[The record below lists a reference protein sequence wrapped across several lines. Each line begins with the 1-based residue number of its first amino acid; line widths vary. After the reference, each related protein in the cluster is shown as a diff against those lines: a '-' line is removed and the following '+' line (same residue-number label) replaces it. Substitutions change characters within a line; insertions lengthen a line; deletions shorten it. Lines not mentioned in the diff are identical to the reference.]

1 MGWVADASGWR
12 TVTDQNLLVGAKV
25 LVADD
30 DSALVGTLTW
40 ILRNQGCEVVA
51 VPDGEHLLERLTD
64 EHPDLVLLDIMMPKV
79 DGLQL
84 LERIRSEPQWRDL
97 PVLMISSM
105 DPEDGT
111 ARALGLG
118 ASDFVSKPFRVKELL
133 ARVEAQLK
141 RGRELRSARE
151 DARASGAIVDILHEL
166 TDSLK
171 PDEIYHILAR
181 RVARALDISRCSLVL
196 AKPGD
201 VYGTVVAAYE
211 NPMLRNLRVEL
222 SRYPEILKALE
233 TDHMVIVRDVST
245 DPLFDEVRAIWAQ
258 NGIAVPTQSVV
269 ALPFRMRAEQC
280 GVLYLRTVQGEQLL
294 TRDDAQFADT
304 VIRAAVAAIE
314 KAHDFETV
322 VSDKERLEFL
332 AATDAL
338 TGCLNRRALLESLER
353 EVERARRYNLVLT
366 LLMVDLDHFKRIN
379 DTLGHVAGDVV
390 LRQLGE
396 LLRREVRSVDTV
408 ARYGG
413 EEFMILLP
421 ETAVHGAMMFAD
433 RMRQRIAAYA
443 FGDETQPVK
452 ITVSVGVA
460 CYPDRAVDSPESF
473 IALADAALYR
483 AKADGRNVVRQ

>member
-1 MGWVADASGWR
+1 
-12 TVTDQNLLVGAKV
+12 VTGPNQLTGATV

-30 DSALVGTLTW
+30 DQALVGTLTW
-40 ILRNQGCEVVA
+40 ILKGQGCRVVA
-51 VPDGEHLLERLTD
+51 VPDGEGLLDRLDDER
-64 EHPDLVLLDIMMPKV
+64 PDLVLLDIMMPKV

-84 LERIRSEPQWRDL
+84 LERIRSEPRWRDL

-111 ARALGLG
+111 AKALGLG
-118 ASDFVSKPFRVKELL
+118 ASDFVAKPFRVKELL
-133 ARVEAQLK
+133 ARV
-141 RGRELRSARE
+141 GELRSARE
-151 DARASGAIVDILHEL
+151 DARARGAIVDILHEL

-181 RVARALDISRCSLVL
+181 RVARALNISRCSLVL

-211 NPMLRNLRVEL
+211 NPMLRNLRIEL
-222 SRYPEILKALE
+222 ARYPEMVRALE
-233 TDHMVIVRDVST
+233 TDRMVIVADVST
-245 DPLFDEVRAIWAQ
+245 DPLFDGVRAIWAK
-258 NGIAVPTQSVV
+258 NGIPVPTQSVV
-269 ALPFRMRAEQC
+269 ALPFRMREEQC
-280 GVLYLRTVQGEQLL
+280 GVLYLRTVKGEPPL
-294 TRDDAQFADT
+294 TSDDAQFADT
-304 VIRAAVAAIE
+304 VIKAAVAAIE

-332 AATDAL
+332 ASTDAL
-338 TGCLNRRALLESLER
+338 TGCLNRRALLEALER
-353 EVERARRYNLVLT
+353 ELDRARRYNLVLT
-366 LLMVDLDHFKRIN
+366 LLMVDLDHFKKIN
-379 DTLGHVAGDVV
+379 DTMGHVVGDTV
-390 LRQLGE
+390 LRQLGD
-396 LLRREVRSVDTV
+396 LLHREVRSVDTV

-413 EEFMILLP
+413 EEFVLLLP
-421 ETAVHGAMMFAD
+421 ETAVHGAMIFAD
-433 RMRQRIAAYA
+433 RMRQRIANYG
-443 FGDETQPVK
+443 FGDQDPPVR